1 MRSRARLPGAGTLL
15 VVLAAALPRLPTLAE
30 PLAMDQAL
38 FAVIGEGLL
47 RGERLYVDLWDH
59 KPPAIYLLYA
69 GVVAAAG
76 PAPWAVAGATPWAAV
91 GSAPWAV
98 ALAGLAAAAAT
109 ALLLRSLVAIRCGE
123 GVGLLAGALYGLL
136 ANPILLGGFYAT
148 AQAEVF
154 METLVVA
161 ALFASAGG
169 GRAPG
174 LGAGLALGA
183 AALFKPTA
191 LLFAPLLLVG
201 WGRAEGGGAARPLVR
216 GGPALRRFA
225 LGLAAPALLALAY
238 VAASG
243 ALGAA
248 SDALVTWNLGAA
260 RAAAAGREG
269 LRGISLTPPGVLG
282 ALFDGIILLG
292 PFLVAAVA
300 GAALSRARALPLAWL
315 AAAIVSVLVQG
326 KFYRYQYQ
334 PLFAPLVWLSA
345 LGLAEAAAVVARRAP
360 RARRAARPL
369 VALLTLVSLLPYAA
383 TVRVYW
389 AGHRYRFPF
398 PVGPAREEMLE
409 TYAWS
414 DPPMRFADA
423 ARVAAR
429 IRAES
434 APDDRIA
441 VLGFDP
447 QVYLLADRAPA
458 VRYLAHDH
466 LRAPGAPSRLASDLS
481 RLRPRWVVVATDQ
494 VATSDVPEAA
504 AWIAENTEPRGTIG
518 RFALFERTR

>member
-1 MRSRARLPGAGTLL
+1 MAESERPVARMRSAAWRLPGAATLV

-38 FAVIGEGLL
+38 FAVIGEGIL

-59 KPPAIYLLYA
+59 KPPAIYVLYA
-69 GVVAAAG
+69 AIIG
-76 PAPWAVAGATPWAAV
+76 VAGR
-91 GSAPWAV
+91 APWAV
-98 ALAGLAAAAAT
+98 ALAGLAAAVGT
-109 ALLLRSLVAIRCGE
+109 ALLLRSLVALRCGARA
-123 GVGLLAGALYGLL
+123 GLLTGTLYGLL

-148 AQAEVF
+148 SQAEVF

-161 ALFASAGG
+161 ALFVAA
-169 GRAPG
+169 RADRPPG
-174 LGAGLALGA
+174 LGEGLALGV

-191 LLFAPLLLVG
+191 LLFAPLVLLG
-201 WGRAEGGGAARPLVR
+201 GRRAHGERAARPRVP

-248 SDALVTWNLGAA
+248 FDALVTWNLGAA
-260 RAAAAGREG
+260 RAAAASREG
-269 LRGISLTPPGVLG
+269 LRAISPTLTGVLG
-282 ALFDGIILLG
+282 ALFDGVLLLG
-292 PFLVAAVA
+292 PFLAVA
-300 GAALSRARALPLAWL
+300 LVGATISRARALPLAWL
-315 AAAIVSVLVQG
+315 AAALVSVLVQG

-334 PLFAPLVWLSA
+334 PLLAPLVWLSA
-345 LGLAEAAAVVARRAP
+345 LGLGEAASLVARRAP
-360 RARRAARPL
+360 RARHAVLSL
-369 VALLTLVSLLPYAA
+369 VAILALISLLPYAA
-383 TVRVYW
+383 TIRAYW
-389 AGHRYRFPF
+389 AGHRYRFPV
-398 PVGPAREEMLE
+398 PTGRAREEMLD

-414 DPPMRFADA
+414 DPPMRYADA

-434 APDDRIA
+434 APDERLA

-447 QVYLLADRAPA
+447 QIYLLARRAPA

-466 LRAPGAPSRLASDLS
+466 LRAPGAASRLASDLS
-481 RLRPRWVVVATDQ
+481 RRRPRWVVVATDQ
-494 VATSDVPEAA
+494 VATSDFPEAT
-504 AWIAENTEPRGTIG
+504 AWIAEHTEARGTIG